1 MKELS
6 IKVLGA
12 GPSGSLLAIAL
23 ANSNTK
29 VYLFDI
35 LDMEKLLSR
44 DRSYAITH
52 STRRLLE
59 KLGIWSELKNK
70 AIPFKELSV
79 LDSVIN
85 KSIVLSTKD
94 LNESNYKSNA
104 VGWTIDHKIL
114 MEVLFEKINISN
126 QINLQLN
133 CLKIKDDID
142 YDYHFAADGISSK
155 SRNKWNIGTYS
166 YIYRQKC
173 ITFKA
178 LLRVNHSNR
187 AYEIFR
193 KEGPMAI
200 LPMGNDL
207 YQVVISS
214 PSSICE
220 NLITLPT
227 SLFLDKVSTLL
238 PSGIEIDSLYNN
250 PEVFPLALSVS
261 KKLIVANKF
270 LVGESAHSL
279 HPVGGQG
286 LNLSIRDINALT
298 LLLND
303 RKNRNHIGL
312 ISKRSKSFFILNRY
326 IDILSTSFLT
336 HILIVIFSNSFT
348 VFRFIRYLTF
358 ILLRKAPY
366 LRRLLLSLFT
376 DGFSFLFAKRLDS

>member
-6 IKVLGA
+6 VKVLGA
-12 GPSGSLLAIAL
+12 GPSGSLLSLAL
-23 ANSNTK
+23 ANINTK

-35 LDMEKLLSR
+35 LDKEKLLSR

-59 KLGIWSELKNK
+59 KLGIWCELKNK

-94 LNESNYKSNA
+94 LDESNYQSNA

-114 MEVLFEKINISN
+114 MEVLFENLNKSN

-133 CLKIKDDID
+133 CLKVKDDID
-142 YDYHFAADGISSK
+142 YDYYFAADGITSK
-155 SRNKWNIGTYS
+155 CRNKWNIGTYS
-166 YIYRQKC
+166 YRYRQKC

-178 LLRVNHSNR
+178 LLRVTHSNR

-193 KEGPMAI
+193 KEGPMAV

-207 YQVVISS
+207 YQVIISS

-227 SLFLDKVSTLL
+227 SLFLKKVSTLL
-238 PSGIEIDSLYNN
+238 PSGFEIDSLYNN
-250 PEVFPLALSVS
+250 PEVFPLSLSVS
-261 KKLIVANKF
+261 KKLIVANNF
-270 LVGESAHSL
+270 LVGESAHSI

-286 LNLSIRDINALT
+286 LNLSIRDINALKS
-298 LLLND
+298 LLND
-303 RKNRNHIGL
+303 CENRNHIGL
-312 ISKRSKSFFILNRY
+312 ISKRAKSLFILNRY

-336 HILIVIFSNSFT
+336 HSLIVIFSNSFM
-348 VFRFIRYLTF
+348 ILTF
-358 ILLRKAPY
+358 IRRLTFSLLRKVPY
-366 LRRLLLSLFT
+366 LRRLLLTLFT
-376 DGFSFLFAKRLDS
+376 DGFSYLFEKPLDS

>member
-6 IKVLGA
+6 VKVLGA
-12 GPSGSLLAIAL
+12 GPTGSLLAIAL
-23 ANSNTK
+23 ANINTK

-35 LDMEKLLSR
+35 LDTEKLLSR

-94 LNESNYKSNA
+94 LFRSNYQSNA

-114 MEVLFEKINISN
+114 MEVLFEKVNKSN
-126 QINLQLN
+126 QINFQLN

-142 YDYHFAADGISSK
+142 YDYYFAADGIFSK

-166 YIYRQKC
+166 YRYRQKC

-178 LLRVNHSNR
+178 LLRVNHSKR

-193 KEGPMAI
+193 KEGPMAV

-207 YQVVISS
+207 YQVIISS

-220 NLITLPT
+220 NLIALPS

-238 PSGIEIDSLYNN
+238 PSGLEIDSLYNN
-250 PEVFPLALSVS
+250 PEIFPLSLSVS
-261 KKLIVANKF
+261 KKLSVANKF

-303 RKNRNHIGL
+303 RKNRNDIGL

-336 HILIVIFSNSFT
+336 HILIVIFSNSFIIL
-348 VFRFIRYLTF
+348 RFIRYLTF
-358 ILLRKAPY
+358 SLLRKVPY
-366 LRRLLLSLFT
+366 LRRFLLSLFT
-376 DGFSFLFAKRLDS
+376 DGLSFLFHKRLDN

>member
-1 MKELS
+1 MKELI

-12 GPSGSLLAIAL
+12 GPSGALLAIAL
-23 ANSNTK
+23 ANINTE

-59 KLGIWSELKNK
+59 KLGIWSELNNK
-70 AIPFKELSV
+70 AIPFKELSII
-79 LDSVIN
+79 DSVIN
-85 KSIVLSTKD
+85 KNIILSTKD
-94 LNESNYKSNA
+94 LEENNYKSKA

-114 MEVLFEKINISN
+114 MEVLFEKLSKNN
-126 QINLQLN
+126 KINLQLN
-133 CLKIKDDID
+133 CLQIKDNRD
-142 YDYHFAADGISSK
+142 YDYYFAADGISSK

-166 YIYRQKC
+166 YRYRQKC

-187 AYEIFR
+187 AYEVFR
-193 KEGPMAI
+193 QDGPMAI
-200 LPMGNDL
+200 LPMGHDL
-207 YQVVISS
+207 YQVIISTT
-214 PSSICE
+214 SSICE

-227 SLFLDKVSTLL
+227 SLFLDKVSTML
-238 PSGIEIDSLYNN
+238 PSGLEIDSLYNN
-250 PEVFPLALSVS
+250 PEVFPLSLSVS

-303 RKNRNHIGL
+303 RKNRNYNGL

-336 HILIVIFSNSFT
+336 HTLILIFSNSFT
-348 VFRFIRYLTF
+348 VLRFIRYFTF
-358 ILLRKAPY
+358 SLLRKAPY

-376 DGFSFLFAKRLDS
+376 DGFSFLFAKRLDC

>member
-6 IKVLGA
+6 VKILGA

-23 ANSNTK
+23 ANINTK

-35 LDMEKLLSR
+35 LDMETLLSR

-94 LNESNYKSNA
+94 LDESNLKLNA

-114 MEVLFEKINISN
+114 MEVLFDKVKKSN

-133 CLKIKDDID
+133 CTKIKDDID
-142 YDYHFAADGISSK
+142 YDYYFAADGISSYYRK
-155 SRNKWNIGTYS
+155 KWNIGTYS
-166 YIYRQKC
+166 YRYSQKC

-178 LLRVNHSNR
+178 LLRVNHTNR

-200 LPMGNDL
+200 LPMGNYL

-214 PSSICE
+214 NSSICE
-220 NLITLPT
+220 NLVTLPT

-250 PEVFPLALSVS
+250 PEVFPLSLSVS
-261 KKLIVANKF
+261 KKLIVDNKF

-303 RKNRNHIGL
+303 RKNRNHLGL

-336 HILIVIFSNSFT
+336 HILIVIFSNSFK

-358 ILLRKAPY
+358 SLLRKAPY